1 VRTRAGGA
9 RGYTYL
15 GLMFIV
21 ALLALTT
28 AMASVVWSTVQR
40 RENERQLLFA
50 GEQFAA
56 AIERRHARPESAGAY
71 PKRLEDMLGDT
82 LHRELRQVYP
92 DPMTGR
98 REWGLVRDV
107 AGGIVGVF
115 SLSGD
120 APLQQKRF
128 TGARSYRD
136 WRFIAPSAGELA
148 SAAPDQPASAP
159 AR

>member
-1 VRTRAGGA
+1 MRAKRCRA

-50 GEQFAA
+50 GAQFAA

-71 PKRLEDMLGDT
+71 PKRLEDMLGDGS
-82 LHRELRQVYP
+82 HRELRQVYP

-98 REWGLVRDV
+98 REWGLVRDGS
-107 AGGIVGVF
+107 GGIVGVF
-115 SLSGD
+115 SLSD
-120 APLQQKRF
+120 ATPAAADEIHR
-128 TGARSYRD
+128 R
-136 WRFIAPSAGELA
+136 PELSRMA
-148 SAAPDQPASAP
+148 LHRTQ
-159 AR
+159 RG

>member
-1 VRTRAGGA
+1 
-9 RGYTYL
+9 
-15 GLMFIV
+15 MFIV

-56 AIERRHARPESAGAY
+56 AIERRHARLESAGAY

-98 REWGLVRDV
+98 REWGLVRD
-107 AGGIVGVF
+107 ATGGIVGVF
-115 SLSGD
+115 SLSND
-120 APLQQKRF
+120 APLRQTRF
-128 TGARSYRD
+128 TGAKSYSD

-148 SAAPDQPASAP
+148 GLATDKAASGPV
-159 AR
+159 R